1 MEKQQ
6 LLAAYS
12 VISELFLYPEERNAT
27 VIEAGMAELSAAPAT
42 LRAPLEAFLAAAES
56 QDPEEYVATLEL
68 APPVPLYIGF
78 YLFEEPNSCR
88 GAGMS
93 GRNGYMLE
101 LGNIYRHFGV
111 EMSGSEMA
119 DFVPVIVEFLGVSLE
134 RIQEDRIGLRR
145 YFVETLLIN
154 GVESLLSALRK
165 YESLYVNLVEALR
178 VALTDD
184 ILQMAGGPKWQPPA
198 HDDGPLVPVT
208 IGGLTSVNNASPE
221 NWVEL

>member
-12 VISELFLYPEERNAT
+12 VISELFLYPEERNAA
-27 VIEAGMAELSAAPAT
+27 VIEAGMAELAGAPAK
-42 LRAPLEAFLAAAES
+42 LRAPLEAFLADAES

-68 APPVPLYIGF
+68 APPVPLYIGS

-111 EMSGSEMA
+111 EMAGGEMT
-119 DFVPVIVEFLGVSLE
+119 DFVPIIVEFLGVSLE
-134 RIQEDRIGLRR
+134 RQHEDQIGLRR

-154 GVESLLSALRK
+154 GIESLLSALRK